1 MGIMSLGF
9 IVGVVV
15 LAIVAYVTWKN
26 RQGSFSKTHL
36 GKSTEFGSHQ
46 GRPENHEDKP
56 EEDS

>member
-1 MGIMSLGF
+1 MSLGF